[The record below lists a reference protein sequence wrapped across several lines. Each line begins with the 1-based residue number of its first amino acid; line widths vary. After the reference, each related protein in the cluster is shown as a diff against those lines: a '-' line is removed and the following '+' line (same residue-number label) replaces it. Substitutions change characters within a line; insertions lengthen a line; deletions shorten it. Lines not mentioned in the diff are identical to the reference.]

1 MVWDSPVRL
10 SCFLF
15 SVASVFTRKDRF
27 HHKGCALS
35 IQGRN
40 VLISVMRTISSV
52 NRNQTQFQFKT
63 RKETKTKTKTPTL
76 GDLALAKLP
85 LEDSKV
91 KTLKREEKCNRI
103 ASVFTS
109 TGTENT
115 VLSGPPYWCR
125 QDDQVD
131 TLC

>member
-1 MVWDSPVRL
+1 M
-10 SCFLF
+10 
-15 SVASVFTRKDRF
+15 
-27 HHKGCALS
+27 
-35 IQGRN
+35 
-40 VLISVMRTISSV
+40 LISVMRTISSV

-63 RKETKTKTKTPTL
+63 RKETKTKTPTL

-91 KTLKREEKCNRI
+91 KTLKREGKCNKI

-109 TGTENT
+109 TGIENT
-115 VLSGPPYWCR
+115 VLSGPIYWCR
-125 QDDQVD
+125 QDDHVD